1 VAALATWRIALSR
14 LPRPILLAALTIA
27 LTATA
32 PALAAAPVVVV
43 DGPSSGVTGSAVSF
57 DGEGTT
63 DPDGDSMTYA
73 WAIDGQALDIE
84 NPWLS
89 VSFAHPGRHV
99 VALTATDATGAAGR
113 AEQPV
118 TITGPDRS
126 VNALRP
132 FGTLNPKAAPKPELV
147 VQPPK
152 QRLRKHRLRIV
163 LRCRHTER
171 CTGTL
176 RAVALKGRQQT
187 SPVLLAQRSF
197 SVKRG
202 RPRVVHV
209 RLGARARARLGRRT
223 TVRVTAFRGKVRV
236 ASIWG
241 TAAYVVP
248 VAR

>member
-1 VAALATWRIALSR
+1 M
-14 LPRPILLAALTIA
+14 
-27 LTATA
+27 TATA

-43 DGPSSGVTGSAVSF
+43 DGPSSGVTGSPLAF

-63 DPDGDSMTYA
+63 DPDGDLVTYA

-99 VALTATDATGAAGR
+99 VALTATDTTGAAASG
-113 AEQPV
+113 EQTV
-118 TITGPDRS
+118 TVTGPDRS

-132 FGTLNPKAAPKPELV
+132 FGTLSPRAAPQPEVV
-147 VQPPK
+147 VQPPRR
-152 QRLRKHRLRIV
+152 RLRRHRLRVV
-163 LRCRHTER
+163 LRCRYTER
-171 CTGTL
+171 CSGTL

-187 SPVLLAQRSF
+187 RPVLLAQRSF
-197 SVKRG
+197 SIARG
-202 RPRVVHV
+202 RPRVLHV
-209 RLGARARARLGRRT
+209 RLGPRARARLGRRT
-223 TVRVTAFRGKVRV
+223 TIRVTAFRGRVRV